1 MAAPNS
7 KTTLIDFCLRS
18 LGAPVIEINVDDD
31 QVDDR
36 IDEALQFYQHYHADG
51 IEKMFLKHKITNSEL
66 IFQAVT
72 TGTFVEGE
80 TITGGTSG
88 AKAIVKKVP
97 TTSTLRYNVLVD
109 SNTPF
114 QASETVTGGT
124 SGATGVISSSGGIVK
139 GDMENG
145 YIPINS
151 LITQVVRVLPIRDSV
166 STSDMF
172 DIRYQIHLND
182 LYSMGFMGSL
192 AEYVMSMQYLDML
205 DAVVDSDDKPIN
217 FDRHKN
223 QLNIFMNWNDELQ
236 VDDYVVVEC
245 YRIIDPN
252 TYTDVYNDYFL
263 KKYATALIKR
273 QWGTNLLKFE
283 GMQMPGGVTFNGRQ
297 LFDDANEEITRL
309 EEEARLNWEQP
320 VDFYT
325 G

>member
-51 IEKMFLKHKITNSEL
+51 IEKMFLKHKVTNSEL

-80 TITGGTSG
+80 TIVGGTSG

-97 TTSTLRYNVLVD
+97 TTSTL
-109 SNTPF
+109 S
-114 QASETVTGGT
+114 
-124 SGATGVISSSGGIVK
+124 
-139 GDMENG
+139 
-145 YIPINS
+145 YIPINT

-223 QLNIFMNWNDELQ
+223 QLDIFMNWNDELE
-236 VDDYVVVEC
+236 VDDYIVVEC

>member
-51 IEKMFLKHKITNSEL
+51 IEKMFLKHKVTNSEL

-223 QLNIFMNWNDELQ
+223 QLDIFMNWNDELE
-236 VDDYVVVEC
+236 VDDYIVVEC

>member
-51 IEKMFLKHKITNSEL
+51 IEKMFLKHKVTNSEL

-80 TITGGTSG
+80 TVTGGTSG

-114 QASETVTGGT
+114 QASETVTGES

-145 YIPINS
+145 YIPINT

-223 QLNIFMNWNDELQ
+223 QLDIFMNWNDELE
-236 VDDYVVVEC
+236 VDDYIVVEC

>member
-51 IEKMFLKHKITNSEL
+51 IEKMFLKHKVTNSEL

-145 YIPINS
+145 YIPINT

-223 QLNIFMNWNDELQ
+223 QLDIFMNWNDELE
-236 VDDYVVVEC
+236 VDDYIVVEC

>member
-51 IEKMFLKHKITNSEL
+51 IEKMFLKHKVTNSEL

-80 TITGGTSG
+80 TVTGGTSG

-223 QLNIFMNWNDELQ
+223 QLDIFMNWNDELE
-236 VDDYVVVEC
+236 VDDYIVVEC

>member
-51 IEKMFLKHKITNSEL
+51 IEKMFLKHKVTNSEL

-80 TITGGTSG
+80 TVTGGTSG

-97 TTSTLRYNVLVD
+97 TTSTLWYNVLVD

-114 QASETVTGGT
+114 QASETVTGES

-223 QLNIFMNWNDELQ
+223 QLDIFMNWNDELE
-236 VDDYVVVEC
+236 VDDYIVVEC